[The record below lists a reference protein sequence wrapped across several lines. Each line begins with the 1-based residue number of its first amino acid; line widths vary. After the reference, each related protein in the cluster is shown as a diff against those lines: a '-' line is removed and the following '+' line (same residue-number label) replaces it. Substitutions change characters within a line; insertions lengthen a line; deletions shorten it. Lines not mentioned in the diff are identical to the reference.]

1 MCESKNFLHALD
13 KEVELLHN
21 GFQTCVFGAEFLG
34 KDNFGLK
41 YKMTESNRTNAKF
54 EDIQNSFARMAKKG
68 GDFEL
73 YQVPENKVPRVQLL
87 NKNRVTV
94 NRLLEE
100 NDKKTKKR
108 VIYFWLKTH
117 INSDHILCIPPSTLQ
132 IVAEISAMEHVCGNR
147 GDLNEVTRLDV
158 NAFEDLHMVPQNI
171 PPFLSALWKKEEMNL
186 PDFKVKKLTD
196 KEYVVLKDKK
206 RPGNDQQRLFVCTA
220 LSSPDITIKV
230 GPPGSGKT
238 TALFELIIQLV
249 QRKKRILLVASTN
262 VAVDNILEKLKD
274 YLDLACVKR
283 YGSEDNSNVSIV
295 AKNFIVGKQFAKT
308 EAEALQNRLNAIP
321 VENRSHA
328 QQELL
333 DNCDVKNNGLLYE
346 ILMANTPI
354 VAGTTF
360 GASREEMKL
369 LMNKGETEPPFDYLI
384 LDEASKTTI
393 QEFLVPAC
401 LCKHWVIVGDIQQLP
416 PYVSDSDLAEN
427 LKICYPEDSGL
438 AREYTVASDTLL
450 AASGKGL
457 RQTVILVEK
466 ESEMD
471 AYLYRKYA
479 KNNDV
484 LFADADSS
492 KDDKLLPFATI
503 IVGSIDSFKKKRD
516 LLSPRITTVRLA
528 HDAETGRI
536 LHEEGMHEW
545 VAMARY
551 NREKLFERFDENEP
565 REWQDEIGWR
575 LTRKFEQRDNIVNAD
590 RSSSDRLECE
600 INKLIPGGDQEA
612 CKKKI
617 HILEQIY
624 LPSCMELFCRGYGKY
639 KDLALFRGI
648 PEKMLAT
655 RCIKLS
661 YQHRSHPEIAQFAS
675 EEFYDGEA
683 MRSEHMKGKREWEY
697 SRYGSRHVKWLDV
710 EGNCDHK
717 NRNKKEQECI
727 RKELTAFRN
736 FAKLH
741 PNKSQKWSV
750 AVLSFYKEQ
759 AEDLKR
765 ICQEVFRGCSQ
776 WVTFSAGSVDSFQGH
791 EADLVFLSYS
801 NRHPT
806 CFLEAPNRLNVA
818 ITRARYMMVHV
829 GDRSAMSKG
838 QGALG
843 RLVQKITNLE
853 NL

>member
-1 MCESKNFLHALD
+1 MCESKNFLYALD

-21 GFQTCVFGAEFLG
+21 GYQTCVFGAEFLG
-34 KDNFGLK
+34 KDSFGLR
-41 YKMTESNRTNAKF
+41 YKMVESKRTNTKF
-54 EDIQNSFARMAKKG
+54 EDIQNSFSRMTKKG
-68 GDFEL
+68 CDVDL
-73 YQVPENKVPRVQLL
+73 YQVPENKVPRVQLVVT
-87 NKNRVTV
+87 NKLTV

-100 NDKKTKKR
+100 EDKKTKKK
-108 VIYFWLKTH
+108 VIYFWLETH
-117 INSDHILCIPPSTLQ
+117 IKSDHILCIPPSSLQ
-132 IVAEISAMEHVCGNR
+132 IVAEISAMEHVCGCK
-147 GDLNEVTRLDV
+147 GQLSDVTRLNVDG
-158 NAFEDLHMVPQNI
+158 FEHRHMVPQKVL
-171 PPFLSALWKKEEMNL
+171 PFLSGLWKKDEMDL
-186 PDFKVKKLTD
+186 PDFKVKKLAD
-196 KEYVVLKDKK
+196 KDYVVLKDNK

-220 LSSPDITIKV
+220 LSSPDVTIKV

-238 TALFELIIQLV
+238 TALLELIIQLV
-249 QRKKRILLVASTN
+249 MRKKRILLVASTN

-283 YGSEDNSNVSIV
+283 YGSEDNSNVSMA
-295 AKNFIVGKQFAKT
+295 AKSFIAGKQFAKT
-308 EAEALQNRLNAIP
+308 EAEALQDRLNRIP
-321 VENRSHA
+321 VEERSHA

-333 DNCDVKNNGLLYE
+333 NNCDVKNNGLLYE

-360 GASREEMKL
+360 GASREEMKQ
-369 LMNKGETEPPFDYLI
+369 LMKLGETEPPFDYLI
-384 LDEASKTTI
+384 MDEASKTTI
-393 QEFLVPAC
+393 QEFLIPAC
-401 LCKHWVIVGDIQQLP
+401 LCKRWVIVGDIQQLP
-416 PYVSDSDLAEN
+416 PYVSDADLAEN
-427 LKICYPEDSGL
+427 LKICYPEDSGM

-450 AASGKGL
+450 AASGMGI

-479 KNNDV
+479 ENNEV
-484 LFADADSS
+484 LFADADKR

-503 IVGSIDSFKKKRD
+503 IVGSMDSFKKKRG
-516 LLSPRITTVRLA
+516 LLSPRVTTVRLA
-528 HDAETGRI
+528 RDVETGRI
-536 LHEEGMHEW
+536 LHEEGMHEL
-545 VAMARY
+545 VAVARY
-551 NREKLFERFDENEP
+551 NREKFFERFDENEP
-565 REWQDEIGWR
+565 REWPDEIGWR
-575 LTRKFEQRDNIVNAD
+575 LTRRFEQRDNIVNAD
-590 RSSSDRLECE
+590 RSSSDRLERE
-600 INKLIPGGDQEA
+600 INMLIPEGDQEA

-624 LPSCMELFCRGYGKY
+624 LPSCMELLCRGYGKY

-648 PEKMLAT
+648 PEKMLAK

-661 YQHRSHPEIAQFAS
+661 YQHRCHPEIARFAS
-675 EEFYDGEA
+675 EEFYNGEA
-683 MRSEHMKGKREWEY
+683 MRSEHMKGKREWDY
-697 SRYGSRHVKWLDV
+697 KQYGKRHVHWIDV
-710 EGNCDHK
+710 AGRCDHK

-727 RKELTAFRN
+727 RGELVKFRD
-736 FAKLH
+736 FAKKH
-741 PNKSQKWSV
+741 PNKNQKWSV

-765 ICQEVFRGCSQ
+765 ICQDVFKGCSQ

-791 EADLVFLSYS
+791 EADIVFLSYS

-843 RLVQKITNLE
+843 RLVQKISNLE